1 MVCAGKHLRRSARR
15 ARDGRPG
22 RERRSSAVRASE
34 AHRGPVAAGNGADGA
49 RERDGRYRG
58 GGPIR
63 RSSGEWWE
71 GSERPLD
78 SNVRTRKSRSWPV
91 QSCERSVCDE
101 DRNPVLGGLIEDG
114 RAMLTVFTTHCA
126 RWATP
131 RGGAAEAETAR
142 FAINTSFAAL
152 RGARTRPAGPDVSF
166 EGADASPLPPIRR
179 RTGERGPQPK
189 LARRAYARRAP
200 HRCATGPRCARSVG
214 AADGHADALVPQM
227 AERDRWCCRWP
238 TRTGVLQAPITR
250 RISLGE
256 SAHTRGASALARP
269 GPPCVSA
276 NRRRAPGDPHAR
288 LRTPGAHRR
297 GAACSRRRRTACTL
311 RRATSVAA
319 HRVRRGPLQLLPN

>member
-166 EGADASPLPPIRR
+166 EGADASPFPPFAGGPANRAPNPSSPVA
-179 RTGERGPQPK
+179 RTRAVRPIAARRGPVV
-189 LARRAYARRAP
+189 L
-200 HRCATGPRCARSVG
+200 G
-214 AADGHADALVPQM
+214 ALVPQM
-227 AERDRWCCRWP
+227 VTQTRWCRRWP
-238 TRTGVLQAPITR
+238 SEIG
-250 RISLGE
+250 
-256 SAHTRGASALARP
+256 GAADGPP
-269 GPPCVSA
+269 GPGCFRHRSRAVSPSA
-276 NRRRAPGDPHAR
+276 RVLTRAEPALSHG
-288 LRTPGAHRR
+288 
-297 GAACSRRRRTACTL
+297 
-311 RRATSVAA
+311 
-319 HRVRRGPLQLLPN
+319 RVRRAFLPIGAERQAIRMRDSVLPEHIVAGPHVHVDAEPRVRFDGPLQWRLIG